1 MAMGI
6 RRPGFQL
13 LSLISTVP
21 SSDQITQ
28 MPAPPP
34 LHAPCTMPDQLGIYL
49 YIYVPLV
56 LLTLLVLLVFNA
68 VRANGGTGYRA
79 WGKKHRRQDTPE
91 GLRELSRSKSS
102 HTADA
107 DSFLPTS
114 ANKSREHHTPVRG
127 RSYPSPWTWRFTLGG
142 HRRRIALPNP
152 FRNWS
157 SRADH
162 RMPQRDVGVLV
173 GLLQDVGIVVW
184 PPILVFLGIS
194 LWVMQW

>member
-21 SSDQITQ
+21 SPDHITQ
-28 MPAPPP
+28 MPVPPP
-34 LHAPCTMPDQLGIYL
+34 LHAPCSMPDQLGIYFYV
-49 YIYVPLV
+49 YIPLV
-56 LLTLLVLLVFNA
+56 LLTLLVLFALNI
-68 VRANGGTGYRA
+68 VRANGSTEYQT
-79 WGKKHRRQDTPE
+79 WGRKRSRQGTPE
-91 GLRELSRSKSS
+91 ALHELSRGNSS
-102 HTADA
+102 HTADV

-114 ANKSREHHTPVRG
+114 VHKSREHHTPVRG
-127 RSYPSPWTWRFTLGG
+127 RSYSSPWTLRFTLGG

-152 FRNWS
+152 FGNRG

-162 RMPQRDVGVLV
+162 RMPRRDVGVLV
-173 GLLQDVGIVVW
+173 GLLQDAGMVAW

>member
-13 LSLISTVP
+13 LSLISTIP
-21 SSDQITQ
+21 SPDHITQ
-28 MPAPPP
+28 MPVPPP
-34 LHAPCTMPDQLGIYL
+34 LHAPCSMPDQLGIYL
-49 YIYVPLV
+49 YIYIPLV
-56 LLTLLVLLVFNA
+56 LLTLLVLLTFNI
-68 VRANGGTGYRA
+68 VRANGSTGR
-79 WGKKHRRQDTPE
+79 KHSRQGTPE
-91 GLRELSRSKSS
+91 ALRELSRGSSS

-114 ANKSREHHTPVRG
+114 VNKSREHHTPVRG
-127 RSYPSPWTWRFTLGG
+127 RSYSSPWTWRFTLGG

-152 FRNWS
+152 FGNWS
-157 SRADH
+157 SRVDH

-173 GLLQDVGIVVW
+173 GLLQDVGMVAW
-184 PPILVFLGIS
+184 PPIFVFLGIS